1 MESIDKS
8 DLKDLQAFFKNRAKA
23 IQDEKDLMLSIIGAH
38 LEKIDQS
45 KLSAVDA
52 EQKKKEVIDLGK
64 FIALYDQKITIEE
77 TVRESPSFIIRSHK
91 KMIGVE
97 LLDLHSNLDV
107 QKTEGYIDTLFR
119 EIEEKLKDIS
129 PAIHGVYKINFLG
142 HVSFDTQKNEIK
154 KDIIRCIKTSETD
167 STYLSSIKKSPGD
180 ILHLYTNE
188 TYNSGVL
195 QKTEVLDAI
204 AEKEEKMSQNQS
216 TSKSSECW
224 LLLEMSGTE
233 ESSAYATMDAT
244 IKDDVFTTSF
254 EKVFIV
260 DFFKS
265 EIIELK
271 TR

>member
-91 KMIGVE
+91 KWMGVE
-97 LLDLHSNLDV
+97 LLDLHSNLDA
-107 QKTEGYIDTLFR
+107 QKTEGTIDTLFR
-119 EIEEKLKDIS
+119 EIEEELKDIS
-129 PAIHGVYKINFLG
+129 HAIHGVYKIKLLG

-167 STYLSSIKKSPGD
+167 STYLSSIEKSPGD

-204 AEKEEKMSQNQS
+204 AEKEEKISSYLS

-224 LLLEMSGTE
+224 LLLEMSGAE